1 VSERQACRV
10 LKQWR
15 GTQRYLPAMEEDSKE
30 LAVENSS
37 VEVAL
42 RPHQIVTV
50 RVLGCSPSAM
60 DVIHQYGDRRFL

>member
-1 VSERQACRV
+1 M

-60 DVIHQYGDRRFL
+60 DVIL

>member
-1 VSERQACRV
+1 M

-15 GTQRYLPAMEEDSKE
+15 GTQGYLPAMEEDSKE

>member
-1 VSERQACRV
+1 V

-42 RPHQIVTV
+42 RPHQIV
-50 RVLGCSPSAM
+50 
-60 DVIHQYGDRRFL
+60 IHQYGDRRFL